1 MADARNSADEKEF
14 FSRVNLALTDCGR
27 RVLLHLLQRRV
38 GELTPKD
45 HQHQPWSLDEF
56 LNHNMADM
64 LISIGSDR
72 SKKDVLYP
80 FKQDTDLTKW
90 DIPLFVFV
98 LLNVCE
104 LDDSDSLHRQL
115 KHDIFNL
122 RNLRNRMLH
131 KGTPTLDEPIYC
143 KYFGRIVGA
152 VQRICDYMQEPN
164 LKECLLKELDKY
176 ESLKHVYPNGLISEL
191 GCKSVDILNEADAA
205 VENGLQKM
213 QMIIQKRGLSV
224 NIPVLEVMVMFRNY
238 NKEDERSITERLLR
252 TFSEALEHGEDMSAD
267 RSSSELGVE
276 VKSLV
281 RKLFDEKK
289 EITMVSRGCLV
300 LSIQCHSM
308 DAVISLVQDSLSGKL
323 GSLFEPLEEVMR
335 TNVDHALFE
344 VCVGITKKSCWA
356 LLNEMFCQVSNE
368 CGQRSYTVECT
379 GQGGGIVVRIQRF
392 LQSFT
397 EKENLEKSFSS
408 KEKQEI
414 YKTIMEK
421 FTLNLQQPGMEMVVL
436 SPKHSE
442 GTSMF
447 GEKCR
452 RSHNILDGRVKSIVE
467 EHGIST
473 KGTPTEMLAELS
485 DESDSGVGSAPA
497 SMFGRIFSELNL
509 DWTTS
514 GIPLVS
520 PVHMGGDLLKHPNT
534 RNAATKICESYNRA
548 GGCRNDEAGKPC
560 PFLHLCK
567 NYITRECMTEN
578 CQRSH
583 FIHES
588 TVRNVL
594 EKHDISM
601 GRIPKE
607 NLAVFRKIMQAN
619 DGNYSGRDGS
629 IPEPMFERNAATEI
643 CESYNK
649 NGGCRKDKAGK
660 PCPYLHL
667 CKNYIIRECK
677 RKNCQRSHF
686 IHESMVRNVLEK
698 HDISMGRIPKE
709 NLAVFRK
716 IMQANDGNYSGRD
729 GPIPEPMFERGRPP
743 QGKLIRPMSGM
754 TIQDSGVEPTS
765 RRPPLF
771 PAQGGAE
778 AVIPGKRTTRS
789 AYSTTSARTMRS
801 QSPVVPF
808 NSRRAS
814 PSPVGRVRQAT
825 SDMVS
830 ETAAINIL
838 NKKICIYHLK
848 GRCAYFKRCF
858 NYHCELLYQWFYRFD
873 DSDNWKT
880 VEPQENMRMELHYSD
895 PANVEY
901 SLFIEDMSVQLK
913 FKTMKAEGGGK
924 HLTFHRLSTETS
936 AILDSHPLA
945 TSWQWFWMGGNGDW
959 NKYGDDADGY
969 RSTISSQDLEQA
981 YISNPDGQLK
991 LSTQGHEYILDFAK
1005 MVQRNLFYTTERE
1018 VSRRP
1023 KFVSKDELER
1033 RKKQPIIQRPAGAA
1047 TSGFVPDAPPHW
1059 NLRPTDELLNHCKLV
1074 PLDKRNPRMNT
1085 EYNSI
1090 EKMFFET
1097 MPNTVAIVSIDRV
1110 ENGDLWH
1117 NYVSKKDKLKK
1128 RNKGVDV
1135 EERQLF
1141 FGTSNDTVEA
1151 IYRQGF
1157 DFRLNGTASG
1167 ARYGKGSYFA
1177 TTAKYSH
1184 CYTDRQKE
1192 TMGMFVS
1199 KVLVGDY
1206 TKGDKSYIRPPQKDP
1221 LDLSSPLYDS
1231 CVDSVTDPKIFV
1243 IFELGQVYP
1252 EYLIKYKSDELLNHC
1267 KLVPFEEENATLKKV
1282 EEVENIGI
1290 MRKRL
1295 EAQNKQLTGENSRL
1309 EDDNSKMKELH
1320 QRQEET
1326 IKKLTDEN
1334 LRTKQLEKYCF
1345 LYYWLHSDCHVSLET
1360 PARTYI
1366 SIHPPDTKGF
1376 HSHQPNVVQSLD
1388 EDIKRLGNPTEI
1400 MPLVGLNVNEIDEWY
1415 KTIDVHF
1422 EQWTDD
1428 YRMLET
1434 ALVKGSDDFK
1444 NYLAKHKPSI
1454 PNKMCPH
1461 YIYSAA
1467 WEHTLTNC
1475 DNSRWHN
1482 D

>member
-1 MADARNSADEKEF
+1 MAMAMDQDKDDI
-14 FSRVNLALTDCGR
+14 VR
-27 RVLLHLLQRRV
+27 RVIRLLASQPNNVIGFADLHANFKSLIEKRQFESLLRNYADQFELFKDGQLFVRLDIKVKVCEMHCSNQICPGNISVCKGLHICKRYILYGNCTHNPCIV
-38 GELTPKD
+38 GHDLTT
-45 HQHQPWSLDEF
+45 S
-56 LNHNMADM
+56 HNM
-64 LISIGSDR
+64 
-72 SKKDVLYP
+72 
-80 FKQDTDLTKW
+80 
-90 DIPLFVFV
+90 
-98 LLNVCE
+98 E
-104 LDDSDSLHRQL
+104 
-115 KHDIFNL
+115 
-122 RNLRNRMLH
+122 
-131 KGTPTLDEPIYC
+131 
-143 KYFGRIVGA
+143 
-152 VQRICDYMQEPN
+152 
-164 LKECLLKELDKY
+164 
-176 ESLKHVYPNGLISEL
+176 
-191 GCKSVDILNEADAA
+191 
-205 VENGLQKM
+205 
-213 QMIIQKRGLSV
+213 
-224 NIPVLEVMVMFRNY
+224 
-238 NKEDERSITERLLR
+238 
-252 TFSEALEHGEDMSAD
+252 
-267 RSSSELGVE
+267 
-276 VKSLV
+276 
-281 RKLFDEKK
+281 
-289 EITMVSRGCLV
+289 V
-300 LSIQCHSM
+300 LSQ
-308 DAVISLVQDSLSGKL
+308 
-323 GSLFEPLEEVMR
+323 
-335 TNVDHALFE
+335 
-344 VCVGITKKSCWA
+344 
-356 LLNEMFCQVSNE
+356 LL
-368 CGQRSYTVECT
+368 
-379 GQGGGIVVRIQRF
+379 
-392 LQSFT
+392 
-397 EKENLEKSFSS
+397 
-408 KEKQEI
+408 
-414 YKTIMEK
+414 
-421 FTLNLQQPGMEMVVL
+421 
-436 SPKHSE
+436 
-442 GTSMF
+442 
-447 GEKCR
+447 
-452 RSHNILDGRVKSIVE
+452 LDQL
-467 EHGIST
+467 
-473 KGTPTEMLAELS
+473 PM
-485 DESDSGVGSAPA
+485 
-497 SMFGRIFSELNL
+497 
-509 DWTTS
+509 
-514 GIPLVS
+514 PLVE
-520 PVHMGGDLLKHPNT
+520 DLLKRPIQ
-534 RNAATKICESYNRA
+534 ICEFYNRA

-567 NYITRECMTEN
+567 NN
-578 CQRSH
+578 
-583 FIHES
+583 
-588 TVRNVL
+588 
-594 EKHDISM
+594 
-601 GRIPKE
+601 
-607 NLAVFRKIMQAN
+607 
-619 DGNYSGRDGS
+619 
-629 IPEPMFERNAATEI
+629 
-643 CESYNK
+643 
-649 NGGCRKDKAGK
+649 
-660 PCPYLHL
+660 
-667 CKNYIIRECK
+667 IIQGCK

-686 IHESMVRNVLEK
+686 IHMSTVRNVLEK
-698 HDISMGRIPKE
+698 HGISMGRIPKE
-709 NLAVFRK
+709 NLAEFRK
-716 IMQANDGNYSGRD
+716 IMQANDGNFSRRD
-729 GPIPEPMFERGRPP
+729 GPIPEPM
-743 QGKLIRPMSGM
+743 
-754 TIQDSGVEPTS
+754 VE
-765 RRPPLF
+765 
-771 PAQGGAE
+771 
-778 AVIPGKRTTRS
+778 
-789 AYSTTSARTMRS
+789 
-801 QSPVVPF
+801 
-808 NSRRAS
+808 
-814 PSPVGRVRQAT
+814 RVRQAT

-830 ETAAINIL
+830 ETAANNIL

-848 GRCAYFKRCF
+848 SRCAYFERCF

-873 DSDNWKT
+873 DSANWET

-895 PANVEY
+895 PAYVEY
-901 SLFIEDMSVQLK
+901 KLFIGAMLVQLK
-913 FKTMKAEGGGK
+913 FKTMKGEGGGK
-924 HLTFHRLSTETS
+924 QLTFHRVSTETS

-945 TSWQWFWMGGNGDW
+945 TSWQWFWMAENGDW

-969 RSTISSQDLEQA
+969 RSTISGQDLEQA

-991 LSTQGHEYILDFAK
+991 FSTQGHEYILDFAK
-1005 MVQRNLFYTTERE
+1005 MVQCNLKFKTERE

-1033 RKKQPIIQRPAGAA
+1033 RKKQPKIQKPAGSA
-1047 TSGFVPDAPPHW
+1047 TSGFVPVAPPHW
-1059 NLRPTDELLNHCKLV
+1059 NLRPTDELLNHCELV

-1085 EYNSI
+1085 EYNRI

-1184 CYTDRQKE
+1184 PYTDRQKE

-1206 TKGDKSYIRPPQKDP
+1206 TKGDKSYIRPPHKDP

-1282 EEVENIGI
+1282 LEVENIGI

-1454 PNKMCPH
+1454 PNKMCPL

-1475 DNSRWHN
+1475 DSSRWHN